1 MWRITIINYGRIA
14 ARPPNRQGTD
24 KENPRI
30 LMKSSRLLLIIYF
43 INVLFLNQASIN
55 NNNR

>member
-1 MWRITIINYGRIA
+1 MADYGRLA
-14 ARPPNRQGTD
+14 TRPPNRQGTD

-43 INVLFLNQASIN
+43 INGLFVNQASIN
-55 NNNR
+55 HNNC